1 MSANERRRAII
12 EALCKRR
19 YDTSENLASEFGVSV
34 RTILNDLIVLSLEYP
49 IYTIQGNG
57 GGVYV
62 EEHYRLDRNYLTDE
76 QTRLLE
82 ELEVGLSGKKA
93 EIMHSILK
101 SFRLDK
107 HNAHRSDLKG
117 VKQ

>member
-12 EALCKRR
+12 EALCQRR

-62 EEHYRLDRNYLTDE
+62 EEHYKLDRKYLTDE
-76 QTRLLE
+76 QSRLLE
-82 ELEVGLSGKKA
+82 ELELGLSGKKA

-101 SFRLDK
+101 TFRLEK
-107 HNAHRSDLKG
+107 HGSKESEIKG
-117 VKQ
+117 